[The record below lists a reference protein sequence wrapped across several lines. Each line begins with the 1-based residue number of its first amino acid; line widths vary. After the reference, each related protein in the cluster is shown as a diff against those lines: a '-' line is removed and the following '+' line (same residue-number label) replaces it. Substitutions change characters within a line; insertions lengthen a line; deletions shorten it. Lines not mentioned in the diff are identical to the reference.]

1 MTVFG
6 EKCKDLQFLTLINFL
21 DNYLPLVLTIYAV
34 IFRSNNFVLYVSA
47 LKRIWLMFLCFAR
60 DHYDKSPLVFLS
72 NLLYWEK
79 IGHPLLTTFQNP
91 LLAFTEYPVEYFH
104 SIIRDQTSPHST
116 PEQITKTCR
125 SIFASKQRQENFRQ
139 TFLPPKNYII
149 SRNQLKSSKFKAAD
163 ILRNSSYEKQQLRN
177 SSYSWREAG
186 VDATFFVR

>member
-1 MTVFG
+1 
-6 EKCKDLQFLTLINFL
+6 
-21 DNYLPLVLTIYAV
+21 
-34 IFRSNNFVLYVSA
+34 
-47 LKRIWLMFLCFAR
+47 MFLCFAR
-60 DHYDKSPLVFLS
+60 HHYDKSPLVFLS

-149 SRNQLKSSKFKAAD
+149 SGNELKSSKLKAAD
-163 ILRNSSYEKQQLRN
+163 ILRNSSHEKQQLRN